1 MKKSLLSLLLALSL
15 LTGCLVVPAYAD
27 TTAATDTTGETEDPA
42 MTETLPDLAQDAEAP
57 QTDYAFGSVCILN
70 GCRSLDGQMPLAG
83 SNRKLDTAQAAIV
96 YERNTGTL
104 VYAYNPDT
112 KLPTGTLSKIVTA
125 LLVVERIENLDAVVT
140 VQEGIASRI
149 PAGAQSIKLRSNE
162 EMSVRDLLHCM
173 ILQNAADAAVALAE
187 YVAGTRAT
195 FVDMMNQRVKQMGC
209 TNTTFTDVHGA
220 GSGAQ
225 YTTARDM
232 IRIMLTC
239 NDNETVKKLLST
251 QEYTVEATN
260 LSEKRSLQSQDYL
273 MQNKIVTKYIDER
286 VTSGFVSYSND
297 TGASIVC
304 TADNTKTAGATG
316 MNLVCVVLG
325 ATRVFAENG
334 WQVTNY
340 GNFDEMV
347 KLLSW
352 AYKNFKVHRVIYN
365 GMSLEQIPV
374 AGGNNDVVGVANV
387 DIDTVLPS
395 AAKMANLIRN
405 VSVRDG
411 GLTAPIQKDDVI
423 GTVEIWY
430 SNSCLME
437 AQLLAQESVRTAA
450 DSGLTVYS
458 ALAPQN
464 QGEKNSLSGAI
475 LIICAVILVPTVSY
489 LAINSYLRRRAK
501 AKRRKRRE
509 NRRRSQ

>member
-1 MKKSLLSLLLALSL
+1 MKKSLLSLLLALAL
-15 LTGCLVVPAYAD
+15 LAGCLGVPAYAD
-27 TTAATDTTGETEDPA
+27 TTAATDTTDETEDPVV
-42 MTETLPDLAQDAEAP
+42 TETLPDLAQDAEAP

-70 GCRSLDGQMPLAG
+70 GCRSLDGQVPLAG
-83 SNRKLDTAQAAIV
+83 SDRKLDTAQAAIV

-125 LLVVERIENLDAVVT
+125 LIVVERIENLDAIVT

-162 EMSVRDLLHCM
+162 EISVRDLLHCM

-195 FVDMMNQRVKQMGC
+195 FVDMMNQRVKQIGC
-209 TNTTFTDVHGA
+209 TSTTFTDVHGA

-232 IRIMLTC
+232 IRIMLAC
-239 NDNETVKKLLST
+239 SDNETVKTLMST

-260 LSEKRSLQSQDYL
+260 LSEKRTFQAQDYL

-286 VTSGFVSYSND
+286 VTSGFASYSENA
-297 TGASIVC
+297 GASIVC
-304 TADNTKTAGATG
+304 TADNTKTAGVTG
-316 MNLVCVVLG
+316 MNLVCVVMG
-325 ATRVFAENG
+325 ATRVFDG
-334 WQVTNY
+334 WRVTNY

-352 AYKNFKVHRVIYN
+352 SYKNFRVHRVIYN

-387 DIDTVLPS
+387 DVDTVLPS

-411 GLTAPIQKDDVI
+411 GLTAPIQKDDII

-458 ALAPQN
+458 ALAPQA
-464 QGEKNSLSGAI
+464 QSEKNSLSGAI
-475 LIICAVILVPTVSY
+475 LIVCAVILVPTVSY
-489 LAINSYLRRRAK
+489 LAINAYLRSRAK
-501 AKRRKRRE
+501 ARRRKRRE